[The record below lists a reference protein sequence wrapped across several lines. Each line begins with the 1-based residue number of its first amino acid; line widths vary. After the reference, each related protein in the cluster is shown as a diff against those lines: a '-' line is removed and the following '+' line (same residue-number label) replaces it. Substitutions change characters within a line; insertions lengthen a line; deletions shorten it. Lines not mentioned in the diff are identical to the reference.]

1 MTADEQRLKEI
12 KHRKYELTIAI
23 RDIKKELIRLS
34 SEEAMINGY
43 HRIERT
49 KKCYKKAKKN
59 IKINRRGKDDINN

>member
-34 SEEAMINGY
+34 NEEAMINGY
-43 HRIERT
+43 HRIV
-49 KKCYKKAKKN
+49 KAKQKYKHN
-59 IKINRRGKDDINN
+59 SKRKVR

>member
-23 RDIKKELIRLS
+23 RDMKKELIRLS

-43 HRIERT
+43 HRIV
-49 KKCYKKAKKN
+49 KSKQKYKHNSKRKV
-59 IKINRRGKDDINN
+59 R